1 MRKNSV
7 KRTIKKVSKKAQ
19 RNPEATIAITA
30 TTTGFAVFGVIESA
44 IIIKNKTKAKIE
56 EIKAKKEAKKSEDST
71 KAQQPEQTEQVQQ
84 PAADNAAAK
93 NNNEGAEA

>member
-30 TTTGFAVFGVIESA
+30 TTSAFAVFGLVETA
-44 IIIKNKTKAKIE
+44 IIIKDKTKAKIE
-56 EIKAKKEAKKSEDST
+56 EIKAKKEAKKAENAT
-71 KAQQPEQTEQVQQ
+71 KTQQPEQTEQAQQ
-84 PAADNAAAK
+84 PVAEDEDK
-93 NNNEGAEA
+93 NNNEGAEE